1 MIISNNLPFTFV
13 ENKETIAIFEFISPG
28 IQLPK
33 RKAISGKILQ
43 KSSQTFQESIIKLAK
58 QDQDGVTATF
68 DGWSNVKQEHI
79 WGVVFITTVDPLS
92 LFFIF
97 YFITIFLLL

>member
-33 RKAISGKILQ
+33 CKVIAGKIY
-43 KSSQTFQESIIKLAK
+43 SSK
-58 QDQDGVTATF
+58 Q
-68 DGWSNVKQEHI
+68 
-79 WGVVFITTVDPLS
+79 
-92 LFFIF
+92 
-97 YFITIFLLL
+97 Y